1 MISLENYGLSD
12 YELGVYSYLWE
23 NFPQLNNMAIDQM
36 KVFADS
42 LYVEAC
48 ELRSEAE
55 DIDNWRH
62 ILENFIRRI
71 QEREGYND

>member
-12 YELGVYSYLWE
+12 YEFGAYSDLLEAY
-23 NFPQLNNMAIDQM
+23 PQLNNMTIDQM

-48 ELRSEAE
+48 GFRSEAE
-55 DIDNWRH
+55 DIDNWMY
-62 ILENFIRRI
+62 ILENFIGMI
-71 QEREGYND
+71 QEREDCND

>member
-1 MISLENYGLSD
+1 MISLENYDLSD
-12 YELGVYSYLWE
+12 YGLGVYSDLLE
-23 NFPQLNNMAIDQM
+23 NFPQLSNMTIDQM

-42 LYVEAC
+42 LYVEVC
-48 ELRSEAE
+48 GLRSEAE

-62 ILENFIRRI
+62 ILENFIGMI